1 MIERLRTLPPL
12 GRFSMYVA
20 GALLVFF
27 VAIGMGAAAAFVV
40 GWQSGAATTGV
51 IEGGAS
57 DGGQPENTVATRT
70 REASVSQPSTR
81 SNAPAT
87 EDRGVS
93 FVHRSKD
100 ENSRGDYTIISDPSI
115 NGHPNAIVLVSL
127 TSDRA
132 ESYKHEIG
140 VWYVR
145 SAHRWAIFNQDLA
158 RVPVG
163 TTFEVNVP
171 EASAKFVHEA
181 DLLNTAGNYTYLDDP
196 LTNGKPDATLSVTQN
211 WNPGG
216 GRGVYNDH
224 LIEAVYDTN
233 LKQWAIVNRDGAA
246 IPRGAAF
253 NVAIL
258 ADPHEPTN

>member
-70 REASVSQPSTR
+70 REASVSKPSTR
-81 SNAPAT
+81 SNAPT
-87 EDRGVS
+87 T
-93 FVHRSKD
+93 
-100 ENSRGDYTIISDPSI
+100 DYTIISDPSI